1 MFDGRDRV
9 VSSTW
14 PGGPGTSLTGG
25 TRHPDEPG
33 AEARGGDRRRGRR
46 GGSPRVVELG
56 EVGGQGRVIE
66 PAAIEPS
73 VDLAEGAGVGAAG
86 TAVLSM
92 TVRASLVLGWLT
104 SARLS
109 TMVAGVLATSAIS
122 IVLVMAARS
131 GKLGWSG
138 MRMWS
143 LSLATVTASAPECG
157 GVSVTIS
164 SAPSRPRAS
173 TRAAVRLLGV
183 AKTGGSSSPLALRR
197 SCHFAADAWESRTA
211 VAVSAREARAARAH
225 DSVVF
230 PVPPLRDSTLT
241 TRGRG
246 ASGGRVRVAG
256 WMSVI
261 GYSGARSGARAS
273 LDVSVT

>member
-1 MFDGRDRV
+1 MTLSVGDVVALRLRV
-9 VSSTW
+9 PLTLKLLTCATRRCST
-14 PGGPGTSLTGG
+14 TGA
-25 TRHPDEPG
+25 T
-33 AEARGGDRRRGRR
+33 
-46 GGSPRVVELG
+46 
-56 EVGGQGRVIE
+56 
-66 PAAIEPS
+66 
-73 VDLAEGAGVGAAG
+73 G
-86 TAVLSM
+86 TAVAAL
-92 TVRASLVLGWLT
+92 TLRASSVLGWLT

-109 TMVAGVLATSAIS
+109 TMVAGVFATSAIS

-143 LSLATVTASAPECG
+143 LSLATVRASAPECG

-164 SAPSRPRAS
+164 SAPSWPRAS
-173 TRAAVRLLGV
+173 TSACIRLLGV

-197 SCHFAADAWESRTA
+197 SCHFAADARA
-211 VAVSAREARAARAH
+211 VRAQ

-230 PVPPLRDSTLT
+230 PVPPFCDSTLT

-261 GYSGARSGARAS
+261 GCSGARSGARAS
-273 LDVSVT
+273 FDALRRLTCPSLDACARCRNAGVPAVEGVGACAVASTPSFPKLQ